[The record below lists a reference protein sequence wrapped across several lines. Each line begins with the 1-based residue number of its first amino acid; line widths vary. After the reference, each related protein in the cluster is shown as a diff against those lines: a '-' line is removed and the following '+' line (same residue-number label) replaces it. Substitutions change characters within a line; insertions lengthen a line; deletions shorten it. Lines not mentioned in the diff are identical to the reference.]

1 MRVVVA
7 SGKGGTGKT
16 LVATGLAL
24 VASELAPTAL
34 IDADVEAPN
43 SGLFLH
49 PSFHHRQPVEVLIP
63 VIDESLCTHCGR
75 CAEVCAYNAIASL
88 PDRTLVFEE
97 MCHGCGS
104 CTLNC
109 PSGAIS
115 EVPHAIGVIHAG
127 QAGTVAF
134 AEGELQIGEAMATPI
149 IHGLS
154 RHAEA
159 EGWAERQWFIIDSPP
174 GTACPVIETLRE
186 ADVAL
191 LVTEPTPFGL
201 HDLRLAVNLAR
212 DVLHVPVG
220 IVLNKDDGLDPSVE
234 EYCEAE
240 GLPILMRIPYRRE
253 IAESYSQGRPLVV
266 ALPEYRDDFQAL
278 LKKAAALRKPV
289 AAASGGAA

>member
-1 MRVVVA
+1 MRIVVA

-49 PSFHHRQPVEVLIP
+49 PSFHHRESVEVLIP
-63 VIDESLCTHCGR
+63 VVDETLCTHCGR
-75 CAEVCAYNAIASL
+75 CAEVCAFNAIASL
-88 PDRTLVFEE
+88 PDRTLVFQE

-109 PSGAIS
+109 PEGAIS

-149 IHGLS
+149 IHALS
-154 RHAEA
+154 RYAET
-159 EGWAERQWFIIDSPP
+159 EGWAEREWFIVDSPP

-186 ADVAL
+186 ADIAL

-201 HDLRLAVNLAR
+201 HDLRLAVNLAH
-212 DVLHVPVG
+212 DVLQVPVG
-220 IVLNKDDGLDPSVE
+220 IVLNKDDGLDASVE
-234 EYCEAE
+234 EYCEEE

-253 IAESYSQGRPLVV
+253 IAASYSQGRPLVV
-266 ALPEYRDDFQAL
+266 ALPEYREGFQTL
-278 LKKAAALRKPV
+278 LSRAAALRKPV
-289 AAASGGAA
+289 AAASGGAE